1 MITAITGMLTRV
13 LDDEAR
19 LRIGAIE
26 YQVLVPEYVRRQL
39 QTRIG
44 DELTLHTTQ
53 YLEGN
58 SMSNRLIPRLI
69 GFALEEDLEFFEL
82 LCTVDKIG
90 VRKALKALARPPKE
104 VADAVQREDAKWLST
119 LPGIGKA
126 TAETV
131 VTTLKRKVTKFAL
144 SAPVAVG
151 TSADGHKHSVVI
163 EDAYR
168 ALLSVGHNP
177 ADARTRLDAALA
189 GGKTYKTVE
198 EILIAVY
205 SKGGGTLM
213 TPITVMIDDE
223 TKRVLM
229 RAAEEL
235 GVGIDHLASTVIADY
250 VRQKRFRAILDYEIA
265 KNKELYRRLA
275 EGPDSTQA
283 QS

>member
-1 MITAITGMLTRV
+1 MITAITGVLTRV
-13 LDDEAR
+13 LEDEAR
-19 LRIGAIE
+19 IRIGAVE
-26 YQVLVPEYVRRQL
+26 YQVLVPEYIRRQL
-39 QTRIG
+39 QTRLG
-44 DELTLHTTQ
+44 EEMTLHTTQ

-69 GFALEEDLEFFEL
+69 GFAVEEDLEFFEL

-90 VRKALKALARPPKE
+90 VRKALKALARPPRE

-131 VTTLKRKVTKFAL
+131 VTSLKRKVTKFAL
-144 SAPVAVG
+144 APPVG
-151 TSADGHKHSVVI
+151 AGPPAETNQFGAVI

-177 ADARTRLDAALA
+177 ADARARLDEALA

-205 SKGGGTLM
+205 SKG
-213 TPITVMIDDE
+213 
-223 TKRVLM
+223 
-229 RAAEEL
+229 
-235 GVGIDHLASTVIADY
+235 
-250 VRQKRFRAILDYEIA
+250 
-265 KNKELYRRLA
+265 
-275 EGPDSTQA
+275 
-283 QS
+283 